1 MDDISRFDG
10 SSVKASAKA
19 ARRPLD
25 GMSALQHREAGPP
38 ATAELFSDLLSNNT
52 LCASGAACLPRQ
64 QRSIQH
70 FSATPWLNV
79 IAPAVWAPQRSR
91 PCIRLQSLNSSDV
104 DGCLFPR
111 VVPRMVAWVIRASRH
126 GQRDMRGAR
135 VTAVVPRRSSTP
147 TAQRAAAPCVRRA
160 SFFARKRS
168 STARAKGR

>member
-1 MDDISRFDG
+1 
-10 SSVKASAKA
+10 
-19 ARRPLD
+19 
-25 GMSALQHREAGPP
+25 MSALQHREAGPP

-104 DGCLFPR
+104 DGCLFPG
-111 VVPRMVAWVIRASRH
+111 VIPRMVAWVMH
-126 GQRDMRGAR
+126 GQRTCYRDVLQHLQPSERLRPVCAARHFLLVSPVDRTCQRGSD
-135 VTAVVPRRSSTP
+135 RSP
-147 TAQRAAAPCVRRA
+147 VWFLRHRPPHFDA
-160 SFFARKRS
+160 
-168 STARAKGR
+168 